1 MQLTKTKLFL
11 SSHDELVQ
19 LATRSNI
26 NVFNK
31 LGFYLPH
38 VTLQQL
44 VMTTLT
50 TTTLSD
56 SITAINN
63 AVKVT
68 PAIRRNYYALFIR
81 YGKEKSTINTIVEQL
96 KINAIPD
103 YKKCVESGLISTSFT
118 LDSLILD
125 IAYPHQFDLTTVKL
139 VENYKSYLFI
149 EIDDIYD
156 KDIFTNIIE
165 PFFKSII
172 DVIGFVG
179 LKQDNAT
186 RLKQQ
191 YSKGGRSVLK
201 YYNDTTTT
209 PVRVTQQESNRVR
222 KNSVN
227 FSIYEKSKFLVGNTV
242 WELTTTKRGI
252 QKRKVEIVKI
262 LDNNTYQV
270 KNKLGF
276 KFPISGDNL
285 EAFN

>member
-11 SSHDELVQ
+11 SSHSDLVK
-19 LATRSNI
+19 LAKLLNI
-26 NVFNK
+26 SCINK

-38 VTLQQL
+38 VTLQHL
-44 VMTTLT
+44 IMT

-63 AVKVT
+63 AT

-81 YGKEKSTINTIVEQL
+81 YGKEKFTINTIVEQL

-103 YKKCVESGLISTSFT
+103 YKKCVESGLINESFK

-149 EIDDIYD
+149 EVADIYD

-165 PFFKSII
+165 PFFKSMI

-179 LKQDNAT
+179 LKKDNAT

-222 KNSVN
+222 KKSVN
-227 FSIYEKSKFLVGNTV
+227 FSIYEKSKFSVGNTV
-242 WELTTTKRGI
+242 WEMTTTKRGI
-252 QKRKVEIVKI
+252 QKRKVEITKI

-276 KFPISGDNL
+276 KFPISGDQL
-285 EAFN
+285 EAY

>member
-11 SSHDELVQ
+11 SSHSDLVK
-19 LATRSNI
+19 LAKLLNI
-26 NVFNK
+26 SCINK

-44 VMTTLT
+44 IMT

-63 AVKVT
+63 AT

-81 YGKEKSTINTIVEQL
+81 YGKEKFTINTIVEQL

-103 YKKCVESGLISTSFT
+103 YKKCVESGLINESFK

-149 EIDDIYD
+149 EVADIYD

-179 LKQDNAT
+179 LKKDNAT

-191 YSKGGRSVLK
+191 YSKGGRSVVK

-227 FSIYEKSKFLVGNTV
+227 FRIYEKSKFSVGNTV
-242 WELTTTKRGI
+242 WEMTTTKRGI
-252 QKRKVEIVKI
+252 QKRKVEITKI

-276 KFPISGDNL
+276 KFPISGDQL
-285 EAFN
+285 EAY

>member
-11 SSHDELVQ
+11 SSHSELVT

-26 NVFNK
+26 NATNK

-38 VTLQQL
+38 VTLQHL
-44 VMTTLT
+44 IMTTLT

-63 AVKVT
+63 AVKIT

-103 YKKCVESGLISTSFT
+103 YKHCVESGLINESFK

-149 EIDDIYD
+149 EVADIYD

-209 PVRVTQQESNRVR
+209 PVRVTQHEASRVR

-227 FSIYEKSKFLVGNTV
+227 FSIYEKSKFSVGNTA

-252 QKRKVEIVKI
+252 QKRKVEITKI

-285 EAFN
+285 EAY